1 MLADHPLLPWI
12 VFPVV
17 GALIGY
23 ATNWLA
29 VKMLFRPHHPV
40 GAGPLKF
47 QGVVPRRQEALADS
61 IAETVQDELI
71 SAEDVAAL
79 VQKIATSED
88 VRQKLHT
95 KIDTLIA
102 DQLKSLGPMG
112 SFLPTDLVEKIKRR
126 IEEEVFAF
134 VEEMGEDL
142 HGVLGRELDVKGKV
156 RERILAFEL
165 DQMER
170 LVLRVARKELRHI
183 EILGGFLGLIV
194 GLVEAGLLQLWR
206 S

>member
-1 MLADHPLLPWI
+1 MLEQHPLLPWI
-12 VFPVV
+12 IFPLV

-29 VKMLFRPHHPV
+29 VKMLFRPRKPT
-40 GAGPLKF
+40 GIGPFQF

-71 SAEDVAAL
+71 SAKDVAAL

-88 VRQKLHT
+88 VRQKLQ
-95 KIDTLIA
+95 KKVDTLIA
-102 DQLKSLGPMG
+102 DQLQSLGPMA

-165 DQMER
+165 DQMEQ

-194 GLVEAGLLQLWR
+194 GLAQAGLLQLW

>member
-1 MLADHPLLPWI
+1 MLEQHPLLPWI
-12 VFPVV
+12 IFPLV

-29 VKMLFRPHHPV
+29 VKMLFRPRKPT
-40 GAGPLKF
+40 GIGPFQF

-71 SAEDVAAL
+71 SAKDVAAL

-88 VRQKLHT
+88 VRQKLQ
-95 KIDTLIA
+95 KKVDTLIA
-102 DQLKSLGPMG
+102 DQLQSLGPMA

-126 IEEEVFAF
+126 IEEEVFSF

-165 DQMER
+165 DQMEQ

-194 GLVEAGLLQLWR
+194 GLAQAGLLQLW

>member
-1 MLADHPLLPWI
+1 MLEQHPLLPWI
-12 VFPVV
+12 IFPLV

-29 VKMLFRPHHPV
+29 VKMLFRPRKPT
-40 GAGPLKF
+40 GIGPFRF

-71 SAEDVAAL
+71 SAKDVAAL

-88 VRQKLHT
+88 VRQKLQ
-95 KIDTLIA
+95 KKVDTLIA
-102 DQLKSLGPMG
+102 DQLQSLGPMA
-112 SFLPTDLVEKIKRR
+112 SFLPADLVEKIKRR
-126 IEEEVFAF
+126 IEEEVFSF

-165 DQMER
+165 DQMEQ

-194 GLVEAGLLQLWR
+194 GLAQAGLLQLW

>member
-1 MLADHPLLPWI
+1 MLEQHPLLPWI
-12 VFPVV
+12 IFPLV

-29 VKMLFRPHHPV
+29 VKMLFRPRKPT
-40 GAGPLKF
+40 GIGPFRF

-71 SAEDVAAL
+71 SAKDVAAL

-88 VRQKLHT
+88 VRQKLQ
-95 KIDTLIA
+95 KKVDTLIA
-102 DQLKSLGPMG
+102 DQLQSLGPMA

-165 DQMER
+165 DQMEQ

-194 GLVEAGLLQLWR
+194 GLAQAGLLQLW

>member
-1 MLADHPLLPWI
+1 MLEQHPLLPWI
-12 VFPVV
+12 IFPLV

-29 VKMLFRPHHPV
+29 VKMLFRPRKPT
-40 GAGPLKF
+40 GIGPFQF

-71 SAEDVAAL
+71 SAKDVAAL

-88 VRQKLHT
+88 VRQKLQ
-95 KIDTLIA
+95 KKVDTLIA
-102 DQLKSLGPMG
+102 DQLQSLGPMA
-112 SFLPTDLVEKIKRR
+112 SFLPADLVEKIKRR

-165 DQMER
+165 DQMEQ

-194 GLVEAGLLQLWR
+194 GLAQAGLLQLW

>member
-1 MLADHPLLPWI
+1 MLEQHPLLPWI
-12 VFPVV
+12 IFPLV

-29 VKMLFRPHHPV
+29 VKMLFRPRKQT
-40 GAGPLKF
+40 GIGPFRF

-71 SAEDVAAL
+71 SAKDVAAL

-88 VRQKLHT
+88 VRQKLQ
-95 KIDTLIA
+95 KKVDTLIA
-102 DQLKSLGPMG
+102 DQLQSLGPMA
-112 SFLPTDLVEKIKRR
+112 SFLPADLVEKIKRR

-156 RERILAFEL
+156 RERIIAFEL
-165 DQMER
+165 DQMEQ

-194 GLVEAGLLQLWR
+194 GLAQASLLQLWN
-206 S
+206 

>member
-1 MLADHPLLPWI
+1 MLEQHPLLPWI
-12 VFPVV
+12 IFPLV

-29 VKMLFRPHHPV
+29 VKMLFRPRKPT
-40 GAGPLKF
+40 GIGPFQL

-71 SAEDVAAL
+71 SAKDVAAL

-88 VRQKLHT
+88 VRQKLQ
-95 KIDTLIA
+95 KKVDTLIA
-102 DQLKSLGPMG
+102 DQLQSLGPMA
-112 SFLPTDLVEKIKRR
+112 SFLPADLVEKIKRR

-165 DQMER
+165 DQMEQ

-194 GLVEAGLLQLWR
+194 GLAQAGLLQLW

>member
-1 MLADHPLLPWI
+1 MLEQHPLLPWI
-12 VFPVV
+12 IFPLV

-29 VKMLFRPHHPV
+29 VKMLFRPRKPT
-40 GAGPLKF
+40 GIGPFQF

-71 SAEDVAAL
+71 SAKDVAAL

-88 VRQKLHT
+88 VRQKLQ
-95 KIDTLIA
+95 KKVDTLIA
-102 DQLKSLGPMG
+102 DQLQSLGPMA
-112 SFLPTDLVEKIKRR
+112 SFLPADLVEKIKRR
-126 IEEEVFAF
+126 IEEEVFSF

-165 DQMER
+165 DQMEQ

-194 GLVEAGLLQLWR
+194 GLAQAGLLQLW

>member
-1 MLADHPLLPWI
+1 MLAEHPLLPWI
-12 VFPVV
+12 IFPLV

-29 VKMLFRPHHPV
+29 VKMLFRPRKPT
-40 GAGPLKF
+40 GIGPFQF

-71 SAEDVAAL
+71 SAKDVAAL

-88 VRQKLHT
+88 VRQKLQ
-95 KIDTLIA
+95 KKVDTLIA
-102 DQLKSLGPMG
+102 DQLQSLGPMA
-112 SFLPTDLVEKIKRR
+112 SFLPADLVEKIKRR

-165 DQMER
+165 DQMEQ

-194 GLVEAGLLQLWR
+194 GLAQAGLLQLW

>member
-1 MLADHPLLPWI
+1 MLEQHPLLPWI
-12 VFPVV
+12 IFPLV

-29 VKMLFRPHHPV
+29 VKMLFRPRKPT
-40 GAGPLKF
+40 GIGPFRF

-71 SAEDVAAL
+71 SAKDVAAL

-88 VRQKLHT
+88 VRQKLQ
-95 KIDTLIA
+95 KKVDTLIA
-102 DQLKSLGPMG
+102 DQLQSLGPMA
-112 SFLPTDLVEKIKRR
+112 SFLPADLVEKIKRR

-165 DQMER
+165 DQMEQ

-194 GLVEAGLLQLWR
+194 GLAQAGLLQLW